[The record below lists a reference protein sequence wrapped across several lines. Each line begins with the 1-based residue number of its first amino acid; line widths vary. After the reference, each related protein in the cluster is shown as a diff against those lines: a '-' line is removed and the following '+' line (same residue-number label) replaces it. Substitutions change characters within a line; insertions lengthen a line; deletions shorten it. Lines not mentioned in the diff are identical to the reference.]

1 MIFLFSAQQVLEK
14 SCFLTNGYN
23 DTCFDDK
30 RDANVGICWC
40 HTDLCNSA
48 SRWTSSATS
57 LSWLFQII
65 ALMCFPLFAWPRM
78 WNDVKVCCV
87 GRKDKKDPITQH
99 AVAYKIYEYGLNIE
113 YCSISYICV
122 LVHKSVLSCTNNR
135 RLWMTYTFNF
145 EIVILFNRFTASKY
159 NHKAIISL
167 LSSKSCIISI

>member
-1 MIFLFSAQQVLEK
+1 MYFHAKEGLIAICLVLLSYCVQTVPAGNLNCYVTDNRDVSIVLKKDCHMHTGCMKRYDKRSQQVLEK

-78 WNDVKVCCV
+78 
-87 GRKDKKDPITQH
+87 
-99 AVAYKIYEYGLNIE
+99 
-113 YCSISYICV
+113 
-122 LVHKSVLSCTNNR
+122 
-135 RLWMTYTFNF
+135 
-145 EIVILFNRFTASKY
+145 
-159 NHKAIISL
+159 
-167 LSSKSCIISI
+167 